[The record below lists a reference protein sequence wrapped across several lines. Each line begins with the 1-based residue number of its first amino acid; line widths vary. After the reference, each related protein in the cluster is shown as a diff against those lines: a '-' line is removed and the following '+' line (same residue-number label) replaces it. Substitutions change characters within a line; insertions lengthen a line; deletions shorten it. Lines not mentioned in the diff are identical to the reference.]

1 MPPEHPLAR
10 QINPPGAGLER
21 GPLLSLSVSRL
32 ILSYVDQRT
41 QYTPYHKVVTLS
53 FATGRR
59 AAQPASMS
67 ETQRHTHRV
76 SPDFTPGKPRKP
88 ALHGGGVMH
97 LTLPPIISPRT
108 VQAPARSRNQMPWG
122 GRAPQPWM
130 MSPRESTYKRQCVDT
145 EAFHLNKFQA
155 ERESIRMAFGE
166 GSELMKT
173 PRERTREMLE
183 KRPVEVTDILKKQA
197 FVSDIFQRRPP
208 PDHENADIIQAAPLT
223 MRADPLLQGK
233 AGWRNPGS
241 DVLKLR

>member
-1 MPPEHPLAR
+1 
-10 QINPPGAGLER
+10 
-21 GPLLSLSVSRL
+21 
-32 ILSYVDQRT
+32 
-41 QYTPYHKVVTLS
+41 
-53 FATGRR
+53 
-59 AAQPASMS
+59 MS

>member
-1 MPPEHPLAR
+1 MIGCWQVTHYPDKIRLLGFTTLHDSQSYFSVPSNSPPATPRVLD
-10 QINPPGAGLER
+10 
-21 GPLLSLSVSRL
+21 SLGE
-32 ILSYVDQRT
+32 
-41 QYTPYHKVVTLS
+41 
-53 FATGRR
+53 TGRAR
-59 AAQPASMS
+59 PQRQLLMS

-76 SPDFTPGKPRKP
+76 SPDFTPGKPRKA

-108 VQAPARSRNQMPWG
+108 RQAPARSRKQMPWG

-145 EAFHLNKFQA
+145 EAFHLNKYQA

-166 GSELMKT
+166 GSEWMKS
-173 PRERTREMLE
+173 PRERTREMLD

-208 PDHENADIIQAAPLT
+208 PDHENADIIQSALVHSP
-223 MRADPLLQGK
+223 RADPLLQGK
-233 AGWRNPGS
+233 PGWRNPG
-241 DVLKLR
+241 LQRLI